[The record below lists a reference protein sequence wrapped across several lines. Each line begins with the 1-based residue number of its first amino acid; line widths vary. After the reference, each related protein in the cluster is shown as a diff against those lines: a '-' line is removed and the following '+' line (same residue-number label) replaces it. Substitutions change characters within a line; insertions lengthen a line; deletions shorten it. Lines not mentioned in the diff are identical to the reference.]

1 MICELYTSYPPTV
14 NNYYVKTQR
23 GVFIS
28 QKGKKFRADVYK
40 DVLEQLNGMP
50 PIEGRIRVDIV
61 FWPPDKRQRDE
72 DNIKKGLYD
81 ALTHAKVWLDDSQID
96 QSFSYRGEPVFGGRL
111 YIKVS
116 EAGPLIP
123 QGMEHLIESGE

>member
-28 QKGKKFRADVYK
+28 QKGKKFRTEVLK

-50 PIEGRIRVDIV
+50 PITGRIRVDIV

-81 ALTHAKVWLDDSQID
+81 ALTHANVWLDDSQID

-111 YIKVS
+111 YIKVR

>member
-28 QKGKKFRADVYK
+28 QKGKKFREEVVK
-40 DVLEQLNGMP
+40 DVLEQLGGMP
-50 PIEGRIRVDIV
+50 PIEGRIRVEIV
-61 FWPPDKRQRDE
+61 FWPPDNRARDE

-81 ALTHAKVWLDDSQID
+81 ALTHAKVWIDDSQID
-96 QSFSYRGEPVFGGRL
+96 QSFSYRGEKVFGGRL

-123 QGMEHLIESGE
+123 MGMEHLLDSGE